1 MTTEALRALINAILV
16 FPGERRG
23 KVSVTLRGIERRF
36 LRSDAVVLQL
46 APANKKAALL
56 GENGVGW
63 EVLGT
68 LGCGDAQ
75 PTIQVHRVSHLRGAW
90 FLDEVGGE
98 RDPARVP
105 GVVVGSVVGLRI

>member
-1 MTTEALRALINAILV
+1 MEEALADPALAGMTTEALRALINAILV

-63 EVLGT
+63 EGLGT

-75 PTIQVHRVSHLRGAW
+75 PTMSIRRRDHLEDPQLSPIAHPTPVS
-90 FLDEVGGE
+90 
-98 RDPARVP
+98 
-105 GVVVGSVVGLRI
+105 

>member
-68 LGCGDAQ
+68 LGCGDRQPPTVADCVPELTAQ
-75 PTIQVHRVSHLRGAW
+75 AIDFATMTNRRPKRRSLV
-90 FLDEVGGE
+90 
-98 RDPARVP
+98 
-105 GVVVGSVVGLRI
+105 